1 MDKKEAKKTYIDL
14 TGKNVRS
21 VEEILTGFSNNNFLI
36 NDSSVMRIP
45 KENKD
50 ETISNANELNNYNLI
65 APLNLSEKIIYFD
78 IQTGIKISK
87 FIHQSNPYD
96 LSPTNDQLT
105 LIAKTLKKLH
115 NSKINTKVGYQPF
128 LKLNVYKKSLDISER
143 IDSRYEKLI
152 IQEISKI
159 FGKSPMVLC
168 HNDLVKGN
176 MLFTYNKLFLIDWE
190 YGAMNNPYF
199 DLASVITENDLS
211 NDQEAFFLQKYFG
224 SKYNNLIKKRVD
236 LFGKF
241 QDILFYYRAK
251 YMLNRRHL
259 QIYKTIGDEKYQ
271 RILNSIK
278 TLF

>member
-1 MDKKEAKKTYIDL
+1 MDKKEAKKIYIDL
-14 TGKNVRS
+14 TGKNVRTT
-21 VEEILTGFSNNNFLI
+21 EEILTGFSNNNFLI
-36 NDSSVMRIP
+36 NDSSVLRIP

-65 APLNLSEKIIYFD
+65 APLSFSNKIIYFD
-78 IQTGIKISK
+78 VQTGIKISK
-87 FIHQSNPYD
+87 FIHQSNPYNAT
-96 LSPTNDQLT
+96 PTDDQLV

-115 NSKINTKVGYQPF
+115 NSGIKTGVGYQPF
-128 LKLNVYKKSLDISER
+128 LKLNVYKKSLDISEC
-143 IDSRYEKLI
+143 IDARYEKLI
-152 IQEISKI
+152 IQEIAKI

-199 DLASVITENDLS
+199 DLASVITENNLS
-211 NDQEAFFLQKYFG
+211 EEQEVLFLQKYFG
-224 SKYNNLIKKRVD
+224 SKYNNLVKKRVD

-241 QDILFYYRAK
+241 QDILFYYWAK

-259 QIYKTIGDEKYQ
+259 QIYQTIGNEKYQ